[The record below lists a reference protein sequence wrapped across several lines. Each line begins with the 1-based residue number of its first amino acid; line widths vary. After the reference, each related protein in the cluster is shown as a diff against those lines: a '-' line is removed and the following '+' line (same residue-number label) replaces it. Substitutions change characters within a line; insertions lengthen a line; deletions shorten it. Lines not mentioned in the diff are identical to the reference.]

1 MTKIWADN
9 HQNEVRLNLTLG
21 GVKFIIW
28 WDVSSLYDSHIN
40 YLFLLFK
47 LRIEGRTQHFPIAAF
62 NIAPKLT
69 MKGFIHY
76 LTQSEALLQEQ
87 I

>member
-1 MTKIWADN
+1 MLFGAWQTMF
-9 HQNEVRLNLTLG
+9 EP
-21 GVKFIIW
+21 
-28 WDVSSLYDSHIN
+28 HIN
-40 YLFLLFK
+40 NRFLFGRV
-47 LRIEGRTQHFPIAAF
+47 RIEGRTQHFPIAAF